1 MLLLAFKKKQKT
13 LKKKIGLQL
22 MQNNKRLYK
31 SRYTLH
37 IHMSKPRILNQNVQ
51 IKMKTID
58 LEYWPQ
64 FWPLMK

>member
-1 MLLLAFKKKQKT
+1 
-13 LKKKIGLQL
+13 

-31 SRYTLH
+31 TRYILH